1 MNMITD
7 EQKKIFRDACFDK
20 DYKTMKVAL
29 NEWKIDPNFRYED
42 GYGTFKTPLIL
53 VSITHHDTDYSK
65 AKKCAQLLLEQG
77 ADFLLYSNEG
87 PALNRVFKG
96 EVSDKKGYYEYVK
109 FLLEHGCPINHEPS
123 TYAWNGINL
132 KDIMVWGKTGYKYA
146 QKKHSD
152 EFIKH
157 RDERIDSN
165 ITGRIALRTKNGASI
180 GGTTLE
186 NVFGFH
192 VESLA
197 DIRLARK
204 KLIEFSKALDTD
216 EKLLL
221 KKLQHDAVRNDKAKE
236 LKQSL
241 RERDTSG
248 SKKNLRAFLKEKSE
262 KKVSKAKTPKATAK
276 KQAVRE

>member
-29 NEWKIDPNFRYED
+29 DQWKMDPNYRYED
-42 GYGTFKTPLIL
+42 GYGSFRTPLIF

-65 AKKCAQLLLEQG
+65 AKKCAQLLLEHG
-77 ADFLLYSNEG
+77 ADFLLYSSEG
-87 PALNRVFKG
+87 PALNQVFKG
-96 EVSDKKGYYEYVK
+96 EVSDKEGYHEYVK
-109 FLLEHGCPINHEPS
+109 FLLEHGCPINHEPFEY
-123 TYAWNGINL
+123 TWNGIRL
-132 KDIMVWGKTGYKYA
+132 ADIMAWEKTGGKYA
-146 QKKHSD
+146 RKKHSA
-152 EFIKH
+152 EYIRQ
-157 RDERIDSN
+157 RDERIERN
-165 ITGRIALRTKNGASI
+165 IFYRADLRTKSAATI
-180 GGTTLE
+180 GGTELK
-186 NVFGFH
+186 NVFGFN
-192 VESLA
+192 VKSLA
-197 DIRLARK
+197 DIHLARK
-204 KLIEFSKALDTD
+204 KLVEFSKALDKD

-221 KKLQHDAVRNDKAKE
+221 KKLQHDADRNDKAKE

-248 SKKNLRAFLKEKSE
+248 SKKTLRAFLKEKSE

>member
-1 MNMITD
+1 MNVITD

-29 NEWKIDPNFRYED
+29 DQWKMDPNYRYED
-42 GYGTFKTPLIL
+42 GYGSFRTPLIF

-165 ITGRIALRTKNGASI
+165 ITGRIALRTKNGSSI

-221 KKLQHDAVRNDKAKE
+221 KKLQHDADRNDKAKE